1 LLILYSK
8 MGIYCRLTTLKLTHG
23 DSSYGCYIENT
34 QTPENRRITLTGHH
48 EYGKTDY
55 DVIDVTFSSCMVIK
69 IPQELTLIFPNIRKL
84 LICNSKLKK
93 ISKNDLIE
101 YKNLEIISMMENELE
116 YLPGDLFEGFKNL
129 NYINFK
135 KNKLIFIE
143 PNILDGLGEMRYVNF
158 SDNTNYK
165 KCFSIYPEHEPNATL
180 DEVKIELYEKFY
192 SRFKF
197 LKELRISEDNFKKQI
212 EKFKKSEVILEE
224 EIRKLK
230 IDHRQPPG
238 DQTSISDDFKK
249 YIQDDNLKDFKITI
263 DDQEFLVH
271 KFLLIVRSPTLAEI
285 LQNNPEV
292 ETLNLVDIP
301 VEIFENVL
309 KFLYTDEH
317 PDKADTNFMHLFAA
331 AGKLKIQKLSDF
343 AAEILQSQIDSENA
357 LEILHLSQK
366 YDCKELKGRAFAEI
380 TKKYPKIDFK
390 DEWID
395 NAEKL
400 QNIIEML
407 RKQEEA
413 KREFENQ
420 FKRMLEMD

>member
-1 LLILYSK
+1 
-8 MGIYCRLTTLKLTHG
+8 MGIYCEITTTEFSHG
-23 DSSYGCYIENT
+23 NSSYGCLIENT
-34 QTPENRRITLTGHH
+34 QTPETKRITLSGVH
-48 EYGKTDY
+48 EYGKADN
-55 DVIDVTFSSCMVIK
+55 DVTDVSFSDCVITK
-69 IPQELTLIFPNIRKL
+69 IPQDLSLMFPNLKYL
-84 LICNSKLKK
+84 FICNSKLKK

-101 YKNLEIISMMENELE
+101 YRNLELISMMENELE
-116 YLPGDLFEGFKNL
+116 YLSGDLFDGFTRL
-129 NYINFK
+129 NYINFQ

-143 PNILDGLGEMRYVNF
+143 PNILDGLGEIKRVDF
-158 SDNTNYK
+158 SNNINYK
-165 KCFSIYPEHEPNATL
+165 KHFSVYPVYEPNATL
-180 DEVKIELYEKFY
+180 DEVKTELYEKFY

-197 LKELRISEDNFKKQI
+197 LKEQRITEVNLKNQI
-212 EKFKKSEVILEE
+212 EELKNSETVLKEE
-224 EIRKLK
+224 NRLLK
-230 IDHRQPPG
+230 IHHEQPPENPANL
-238 DQTSISDDFKK
+238 SADFKK

-263 DDQEFLVH
+263 DDREFLVH

-301 VEIFENVL
+301 VEIFEKILN
-309 KFLYTDEH
+309 FFYTDEH

-343 AAEILQSQIDSENA
+343 AAEVLQNQIDSENA

-366 YDCKELKGRAFAEI
+366 YDSKELKIRAFAEI

-390 DEWID
+390 NEWIE

-420 FKRMLEMD
+420 FKKMLEMD